1 MYFQGG
7 PPSHAAA
14 LTNEGAVTEAIAA
27 GKVTG
32 ISILRFKKQST
43 LRRDLDD
50 VRWHGVLH
58 GNQSGKKRIARERV
72 SDCSGKLQN
81 SHGSFGD
88 LVALNFIIVAFDQD
102 GGLPA
107 IGDVIAAG

>member
-7 PPSHAAA
+7 PPSHEAA
-14 LTNEGAVTEAIAA
+14 LTNEETVIEAIAA

-43 LRRDLDD
+43 LRRDMDD

-58 GNQSGKKRIARERV
+58 GNQSVKE
-72 SDCSGKLQN
+72 
-81 SHGSFGD
+81 
-88 LVALNFIIVAFDQD
+88 
-102 GGLPA
+102 
-107 IGDVIAAG
+107 